1 MYLTKSEEYTLFRN
15 DPPLRHSQNTRP
27 FGGTAV
33 YSQLDFYFEYPY
45 CVNRYGV
52 EITILRFMMI
62 PHVTIVAVYILPLVS
77 IRETCSAIEETLN
90 SLPTQFNTFMD
101 DFNVNWFSDSQRTP
115 LYNLTCS

>member
-1 MYLTKSEEYTLFRN
+1 
-15 DPPLRHSQNTRP
+15 
-27 FGGTAV
+27 
-33 YSQLDFYFEYPY
+33 
-45 CVNRYGV
+45 
-52 EITILRFMMI
+52 MMI